1 MIGHKHIWDRL
12 KNDLELGRLAHAHLF
27 VGPAHTGKTH
37 LAKTFSVIAQGGDS
51 DVLLKKSILEGT
63 EADTVMFLD
72 NGEPLTIE
80 EVRTISARAGQS
92 HTRPYLIFVVED
104 LGRMKPEAANSL
116 LKTLEEPS
124 EGTVFFLTANN
135 EDSVLATIRSRCTV
149 TRFQSVP
156 DAEMRAACGEHVYAD
171 ELVFFSM
178 GAPGKLMRLMEDSD
192 YFAAH
197 REILADVTVFLDRPS
212 VPAAFQLVRKYEGS
226 PVRDEMLDVLLRRVR
241 ASGAAG
247 AGGGALGLD
256 KIAFLEQIEEAKRR
270 IDANVNARLTLEN
283 LLLSF
288 VP

>member
-1 MIGHKHIWDRL
+1 
-12 KNDLELGRLAHAHLF
+12 
-27 VGPAHTGKTH
+27 
-37 LAKTFSVIAQGGDS
+37 
-51 DVLLKKSILEGT
+51 LEGT
-63 EADTVMFLD
+63 EADTVLFLEGGVHGTD
-72 NGEPLTIE
+72 EDAGLSIE
-80 EVRTISARAGQS
+80 EVRTISARSSQS
-92 HTRPYLIFVVED
+92 HSRPYLIFVVED

-124 EGTVFFLTANN
+124 EGVVFFLTAND
-135 EDSVLATIRSRCTV
+135 EDSVLPTIRSRCAV

-171 ELVFFSM
+171 ELVFFAL

-197 REILADVTVFLDRPS
+197 REILADVTAFLERPS

-226 PVRDEMLDVLLRRVR
+226 PVRAEMLDVLLRRVR
-241 ASGAAG
+241 AGG
-247 AGGGALGLD
+247 AGGLER
-256 KIAFLEQIEEAKRR
+256 IAFLEQIEEAKRR
-270 IDANVNARLTLEN
+270 IGANVNARLTLEN